1 MITKQVMN
9 HLELNIG
16 TDFSKACDKFG
27 YKNVKQYSAE
37 YRENAERVLAARLS
51 FFDWCKMRN
60 RGAEGFSFEDAI
72 KHMKKT
78 YTPGTRVKLV
88 YAQHNGNPPIGSKG
102 SVISVTDEGNIEVE
116 WDAWKRSYSNVSVI
130 VFGADSVALLT
141 PAEIKAE
148 TFSKKDAVAHST
160 EKCLGSYVCYTCA
173 RRIPSGETINKY
185 TFEKRFDR
193 ICVNMCE
200 DCASYIR
207 NHNIRFGAK
216 SLKDKFG
223 EYIEKLEGMTLCIES
238 DGTEID
244 TPMSLEDAEAY
255 IENMGKPVV

>member
-1 MITKQVMN
+1 MITKQEMN

-37 YRENAERVLAARLS
+37 YRDNAERILAARLS

-60 RGAEGFSFEDAI
+60 RGAEGFSLEDAI

-88 YAQHNGNPPIGSKG
+88 YAQRIGNPPIGSKG

-116 WDAWKRSYSNVSVI
+116 WDTWRRSYSNVSVI
-130 VFGADSVALLT
+130 VFGTDSVALLT

-148 TFSKKDAVAHST
+148 TFSKKDVVARNT
-160 EKCLGSYVCYTCA
+160 ERCLSSYVCFTCG
-173 RRIPSGETINKY
+173 RRIPEGETINKY

-193 ICVNMCE
+193 IYANMCE
-200 DCASYIR
+200 DCAGYIR
-207 NHNIRFGAK
+207 KHNIRFRAK

-223 EYIEKLEGMTLCIES
+223 EYIEKLEGMTLCDEDNEVEAI
-238 DGTEID
+238 
-244 TPMSLEDAEAY
+244 TPMSIEEAEAY
-255 IENMGKPVV
+255 IENMGKLVM